1 MKRIRRLNG
10 PIPGLAAYLAH
21 AGGQATWRG
30 YSRSRGK
37 TGAARYQ
44 KLMKAL
50 TDLQHG
56 LCGYCEID
64 LREDDRQVEHVVP
77 QSDPQHGADRAL
89 DAANMIACC
98 RGGTAVSQNARGQ
111 TPAPRS
117 PSCGQAKGNS
127 TDPSFIDPRILPALP
142 SLTRVLSDGRI
153 EADANACKQT
163 GFSVDR
169 VDRTIDILGLNVKR
183 LRRAREGIWNDLNDS
198 WQKHHADSDVMEK
211 AARMELLPDG
221 DGKLPS
227 FFTTVRSYFSPLSE
241 SILAEQP
248 QTWI

>member
-1 MKRIRRLNG
+1 MKRIATLNG
-10 PIPGLAAYLAH
+10 PIPGLAAYLAQ
-21 AGGQATWRG
+21 AGAKATWRG
-30 YSRSRGK
+30 YSRSQSKAGRD
-37 TGAARYQ
+37 RYRQ
-44 KLMKAL
+44 LIEAL

-77 QSDPQHGADRAL
+77 RSDPRHGAARAL

-98 RGGTAVSQNARGQ
+98 RGGTADGQDARGQ
-111 TPAPRS
+111 ASAPRS

-153 EADANACKQT
+153 EADENACKQT

-169 VDRTIDILGLNVKR
+169 VDRTIEILGLNVER
-183 LRRAREGIWNDLNDS
+183 LRRAREDIWNDLNDS
-198 WQKHHADSDVMEK
+198 WQKHHGDSDVMEK